1 MKTGIYQLH
10 IPRTSGVFIRNVLYH
25 YSKENNK
32 KLLSGHN
39 FEISIEDFK
48 THDYITGH
56 YGLSPVPYA
65 LNTFTIVRDPIERS
79 FSYMKYVWK
88 ALYSNLSITDAFEY
102 FLTNE
107 KIVSVISNQ
116 QSKFLTCE
124 IDMQTYNKNT
134 KNMSDHF
141 LSGWSL
147 IDKKVEPDLVIESIN
162 ENNVDVLFFEDEKL
176 YEKVFNIFQLENKED
191 IDYSKKINQSVETD
205 TNFYDRYY
213 DRVLE
218 INKIDMEVYNILR
231 SIKSEDSK

>member
-1 MKTGIYQLH
+1 
-10 IPRTSGVFIRNVLYH
+10 
-25 YSKENNK
+25 
-32 KLLSGHN
+32 
-39 FEISIEDFK
+39 
-48 THDYITGH
+48 
-56 YGLSPVPYA
+56 
-65 LNTFTIVRDPIERS
+65 
-79 FSYMKYVWK
+79 
-88 ALYSNLSITDAFEY
+88 
-102 FLTNE
+102 
-107 KIVSVISNQ
+107 
-116 QSKFLTCE
+116 
-124 IDMQTYNKNT
+124 MQTYNKNT

-162 ENNVDVLFFEDEKL
+162 ENNVDVLLFEDEKL